1 MIKEVVLPDL
11 GEGIESA
18 TISEILIS
26 VGEKVKKD
34 DVLLVLESDKASM
47 EIPSDYEG
55 KIVEMF
61 IEEGK
66 DISIGEPL
74 YKIETQNQI
83 EKEIENEPE
92 KETKKENLEIH
103 KQEVESGN
111 RTEDSS
117 QFKPATELKN
127 SIAANGV
134 FASPGVRRLAREL
147 DIDLGIIKG
156 TGAKGRT
163 TKEDLNNYI
172 RIKMNESSGLSRPP
186 RKPIDFSKWGDI
198 EYQKLTKVNKITGN
212 RLQEAWQN
220 IPHVT
225 QYNSADITNLSTYRK
240 KLKSEAEKTGR
251 KVTFLP
257 FLMKASVSVLK
268 NMVRF
273 NSSLDENEE
282 NLIIKKYYHI
292 GVAVDTPSGLMVP
305 CIRDVDKKTVMELS
319 EELVDISQRA
329 RDKKLKPEDL
339 KGSTFTISSLGGIG
353 GTNFAPIVNP
363 PEVAILGVS
372 KSEWQPVFDKDKK
385 EFVPRFIMPFSLSY
399 DHRVIDGA
407 SGAAF
412 VEKLSQTLESV
423 ELFKE

>member
-1 MIKEVVLPDL
+1 MIKEIMLPDL
-11 GEGIESA
+11 GEGIDSA
-18 TISEILIS
+18 TISEVLIGT
-26 VGEKVKKD
+26 GEQVKKD

-47 EIPSDYEG
+47 EIPSDYDG
-55 KIVEMF
+55 KIVEVF
-61 IEEGK
+61 IEEGG
-66 DISIGEPL
+66 DVAIGDPL
-74 YKIETQNQI
+74 FKIETQNQSEEVQKEDV
-83 EKEIENEPE
+83 EKPKESKVESQ
-92 KETKKENLEIH
+92 KET
-103 KQEVESGN
+103 
-111 RTEDSS
+111 DSKV
-117 QFKPATELKN
+117 KPKSELK
-127 SIAANGV
+127 IARVGDGV

-147 DIDLGIIKG
+147 GINLGIIKG

-163 TKEDLNNYI
+163 TKEDLHNYI
-172 RIKMNESSGLSRPP
+172 RNKMNESSGVPRLP

-212 RLQEAWQN
+212 RLQESWQN

-225 QYNSADITNLSTYRK
+225 QYNKANITELNKYREVLK
-240 KLKSEAEKTGR
+240 KEAEKSGK

-257 FLMKASVSVLK
+257 FLMKASMLVLK
-268 NMVRF
+268 KMVRF

-292 GVAVDTPSGLMVP
+292 GVAVDTPSGLVVP
-305 CIRDVDKKTVMELS
+305 CVRDVDQKTIVELS
-319 EELVDISQRA
+319 EELLDISQRA
-329 RDKKLKPEDL
+329 RDKRLKPEEL

-372 KSEWQPVFDKDKK
+372 KSEWQPVFDKDRK

-399 DHRVIDGA
+399 DHRVVDGA